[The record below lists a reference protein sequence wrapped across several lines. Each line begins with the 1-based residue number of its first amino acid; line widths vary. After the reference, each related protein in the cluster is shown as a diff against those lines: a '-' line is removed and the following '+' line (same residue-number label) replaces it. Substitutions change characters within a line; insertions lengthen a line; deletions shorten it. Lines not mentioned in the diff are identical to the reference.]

1 MFMTPSSISARAA
14 ILAIAAA
21 IFTVATLPATARPPA
36 AVIKAQNTPSVF
48 ITVPP
53 KVRPVTYT
61 LDGKIWTIRADR
73 GVASTVVLPAKAAH
87 ISFSAGAIITTSVP
101 ASNGGEP
108 TTKDYTISRAVT
120 FEELS
125 AEAIQ
130 ENAAFIA
137 PGALVIKPLNAKET
151 KKANEGNG
159 PHLVSP
165 KYASAPNCS
174 DIHRAVKKYVED
186 HPERVL
192 EVVALQIGH
201 HPSCACE
208 VVKAAIIASE
218 ANTALVVEIVEA
230 AIEVAPS
237 RFRIIGQCAIAVAP
251 DALSEVQ
258 TIVNQYG
265 AVSGDS
271 GLGAKGD
278 EVSEKSAKGAKG
290 GAGGDIYDPSQNQE
304 DQPPV
309 YRLPDS
315 ELQDLIDLVNRYSE
329 TVVNPFTVI
338 GDFRTDINNKI
349 IPSSV
354 RRRRVLF
361 PQDLD
366 AYRGIDNGPILVR
379 ATESV
384 GVEDAATIAENG
396 GETVLND
403 SNNGAQGSGNL
414 NDEQASGIS
423 SDGGLGDLDN
433 EPESSAAFQVL
444 GFVNQPGEENL
455 PPSGKIDVLQA
466 IALAG
471 GLQED
476 ANQTECIVMRANT
489 PPTQAMKVNLRDIRS
504 GEKPM
509 VFVYEGDIVIVKKL
523 PF

>member
-1 MFMTPSSISARAA
+1 MAA
-14 ILAIAAA
+14 
-21 IFTVATLPATARPPA
+21 LPATARPPA
-36 AVIKAQNTPSVF
+36 AVIKAQDTPSLFV
-48 ITVPP
+48 TVPP
-53 KVRPVTYT
+53 KVQPVTYT

-73 GVASTVVLPAKAAH
+73 GIASTVVLPAKAAH

-108 TTKDYTISRAVT
+108 TTKDYTISRAIT
-120 FEELS
+120 FENLS

-137 PGALVIKPLNAKET
+137 AGALELIPLNAKE
-151 KKANEGNG
+151 KEKANAGNG

-174 DIHRAVKKYVED
+174 EIHRAVKKYVED

-201 HPSCACE
+201 NPSCACE

-218 ANTALVVEIVEA
+218 ADTALVVEIVEA

-237 RFRIIGQCAIAVAP
+237 SFRIIGQCAIAVAP

-258 TIVNQYG
+258 TIVNKYG

-278 EVSEKSAKGAKG
+278 EISEKSAKGAK

-304 DQPPV
+304 DQPV
-309 YRLPDS
+309 AYRLPDS
-315 ELQDLIDLVNRYSE
+315 ELQDLIDMVDRLSE

-338 GDFRTDINNKI
+338 GDFRTDQNGAI

-354 RRRRVLF
+354 RRQRVLL

-366 AYRGIDNGPILVR
+366 PYRGIDNGPTLVI
-379 ATESV
+379 ADV
-384 GVEDAATIAENG
+384 ADIEDVATIVENDG
-396 GETVLND
+396 GEVVLND
-403 SNNGAQGSGNL
+403 FNAGGQGSGGL
-414 NDEQASGIS
+414 NDEAATGIS
-423 SDGGLGDLDN
+423 SDGGQGDTDD

-444 GFVNQPGEENL
+444 GFVNQPGEEYL
-455 PPSGKIDVLQA
+455 PPSGKIDILRA

-509 VFVYEGDIVIVKKL
+509 VFVYEDDIVIIKKL

>member
-1 MFMTPSSISARAA
+1 MFMTPSSISSRAV
-14 ILAIAAA
+14 IFTIAAA
-21 IFTVATLPATARPPA
+21 IFTAAALPATARPPA
-36 AVIKAQNTPSVF
+36 AVVKAQATPSLFV
-48 ITVPP
+48 TVPP
-53 KVRPVTYT
+53 KVKPVTYT

-73 GVASTVVLPAKAAH
+73 GIASTVVLPAKAAH

-120 FEELS
+120 LEKLS

-137 PGALVIKPLNAKET
+137 AGALEFIPLNAKE
-151 KKANEGNG
+151 KEKANAGNG

-174 DIHRAVKKYVED
+174 EIHRAVKKYVED

-201 HPSCACE
+201 NPSCACE

-218 ANTALVVEIVEA
+218 ADTALVVEIVEA

-237 RFRIIGQCAIAVAP
+237 SFRIIGQCAIAVAP

-258 TIVNQYG
+258 TIVNKYG

-278 EVSEKSAKGAKG
+278 EISEKSAKGAKG

-304 DQPPV
+304 DQPV
-309 YRLPDS
+309 AYRLPDS
-315 ELQDLIDLVNRYSE
+315 ELQDLIDMVDRLSE

-338 GDFRTDINNKI
+338 GDFRTDQNGAI

-354 RRRRVLF
+354 RRQRVLL

-366 AYRGIDNGPILVR
+366 PYRGIDNGPTLVI
-379 ATESV
+379 ADV
-384 GVEDAATIAENG
+384 ADIEDVATIVENDG
-396 GETVLND
+396 GEVVLND
-403 SNNGAQGSGNL
+403 FNAGAQGSGGL
-414 NDEQASGIS
+414 NDEAATGIS
-423 SDGGLGDLDN
+423 SDGGQGDTDD

-444 GFVNQPGEENL
+444 GFVNQPGEEYL
-455 PPSGKIDVLQA
+455 PPSGKIDILQA

-509 VFVYEGDIVIVKKL
+509 VFVYEGDIVIIKKL